1 MEQIAIQNQ
10 QNAVTDAVDAAIKD
24 TLGGHT
30 AYAAIVAYMQK
41 EIGGANIL
49 AIGSNITQGVADVAA
64 TMASAFVM
72 SLTNP
77 EFFEKIAELVRGAR
91 ND

>member
-1 MEQIAIQNQ
+1 MEQTAIQNQ

-24 TLGGHT
+24 TLGDHT

-41 EIGGANIL
+41 EVGGANIL
-49 AIGSNITQGVADVAA
+49 AIGSNINQGVADIAA
-64 TMASAFVM
+64 TMASAFTM

-77 EFFEKIAELVRGAR
+77 EFFEKIVELVREAR
-91 ND
+91 NA

>member
-1 MEQIAIQNQ
+1 MEQAAIQNQ

-24 TLGGHT
+24 TLGDYT

-49 AIGSNITQGVADVAA
+49 AIGYNITQGVADIAA
-64 TMASAFVM
+64 TMASAFTM

-91 ND
+91 NA

>member
-1 MEQIAIQNQ
+1 MEQTAIQSQ
-10 QNAVTDAVDAAIKD
+10 QNEVTDAVDAAIKD
-24 TLGGHT
+24 TLGDHT

-49 AIGSNITQGVADVAA
+49 AIGSNINQGVADIAA
-64 TMASAFVM
+64 TLASAFTM

-77 EFFEKIAELVRGAR
+77 EFFERISELVRGAR
-91 ND
+91 DV

>member
-1 MEQIAIQNQ
+1 MEQVAIQNQ
-10 QNAVTDAVDAAIKD
+10 QNQVTDAVDAAIKD
-24 TLGGHT
+24 TLGDHT

-41 EIGGANIL
+41 EVGGANIL
-49 AIGSNITQGVADVAA
+49 AIGSNITQGVADIAA
-64 TMASAFVM
+64 TMASAFTM

-77 EFFEKIAELVRGAR
+77 EFFEKIAKLVREAR

>member
-1 MEQIAIQNQ
+1 MDQVTVQNQ
-10 QNAVTDAVDAAIKD
+10 QNEVTDAVDAAIKG
-24 TLGGHT
+24 TLGDHT

-49 AIGSNITQGVADVAA
+49 AIGSNINQGVADIAA
-64 TMASAFVM
+64 TMASAFTM

-77 EFFEKIAELVRGAR
+77 EFFEKISELVRGAR
-91 ND
+91 NA

>member
-1 MEQIAIQNQ
+1 MEQTAIQNQ

-24 TLGGHT
+24 TLGDHT
-30 AYAAIVAYMQK
+30 AYAAIVVYMQK

-49 AIGSNITQGVADVAA
+49 AIGSNITQGVADIAA
-64 TMASAFVM
+64 TMASAFTM

-77 EFFEKIAELVRGAR
+77 EFFEKVAELVRGAR